1 MKIRIS
7 AHKIIL
13 SIILVMLC
21 IFAIQLNYMH
31 KRLELTKQRL
41 DVCVNAFAE
50 EIIANQI
57 VSLRVDNLA
66 LGLKKVPFVLEELGN
81 LSEEIA
87 EGIFALDTNLFEL
100 KIESQMGDINP
111 LPAMVQKALPSIVGI
126 HRSFNSGPYR
136 VGGAGSIINAK
147 EGFILT
153 AKHVVDKP
161 NADLQ
166 FRIEMLGGKYVEVLN
181 ILMDS
186 SADLAIV
193 VVDVND
199 PNYTAVSELV
209 ISERVLRYGEEVV
222 VIGRPFGLSTSVS
235 AGIVS
240 NPKVIK
246 NRPAFPGI
254 AEYIQYD
261 AAANPGNSGGPLLN
275 MEGEIIGVVNH
286 IKFSGCAVQNV
297 GVNFAVPVKRILEY
311 LERFNSE
318 R

>member
-1 MKIRIS
+1 
-7 AHKIIL
+7 
-13 SIILVMLC
+13 MLC

-41 DVCVNAFAE
+41 DVCVNALSE
-50 EIIANQI
+50 EIADGLA
-57 VSLRVDNLA
+57 VYAMLDLRVDNLA
-66 LGLKKVPFVLEELGN
+66 LGLKELGV

-87 EGIFALDTNLFEL
+87 EGIVALDTNLFEL
-100 KIESQMGDINP
+100 KIESRMGDIDP
-111 LPAMVQKALPSIVGI
+111 LPDVLQKVLPSVVGI
-126 HRSFNSGPYR
+126 HRSFNNGPYR
-136 VGGAGSIINAK
+136 VGGAGSIINAE
-147 EGFILT
+147 EGHILT
-153 AKHVVDKP
+153 AKHVVDNS
-161 NADLQ
+161 NANLK
-166 FRIEMLGGKYVEVLN
+166 FRIEMSDGKYVEVLDV
-181 ILMDS
+181 LMAS
-186 SADLAIV
+186 SVDLAVV

-199 PNYTAVSELV
+199 PNYILVSELV
-209 ISERVLRYGEEVV
+209 ISERVLRYGEEVI

-235 AGIVS
+235 VGIVS

-246 NRPAFPGI
+246 SRPGPSGT
-254 AEYIQYD
+254 AEYVQYD

-286 IKFSGCAVQNV
+286 IKFNGCAIQNL